1 MRAAFDRKSMAAIQE
16 TIESRR
22 VASPNYLVEPVVSP
36 PPPPVS
42 LSRASFRAKSEN
54 DVLAEVTAWP
64 MKSLHRP
71 GLGMD
76 SSPAAATTLAAR
88 RKLALLR
95 LPISD
100 SSHEAVELK
109 TFRTKLAA
117 IEKRMLAAAA
127 VEDIAA
133 VTECLAEGNVLR
145 AAYDRKKIAE
155 IQTSMNSRRQTN
167 PNWWRPLTKIVIG
180 PIQPWPLG
188 PQRIHFHLPRNHCLA
203 PRAPFSMRQPHL
215 FFDGLLPPKL
225 RRKLRGRI
233 VSIFPDRLAAFSQAS
248 MSAKAT
254 FIGDVVVKHLRGR
267 KNRVTFRP
275 AAPRKKSERAVNVL
289 RLPKRFGEC
298 KPIAQRDIIVEH
310 FEPSTSNKR
319 FYPATVRRNHHL
331 LQAAVSPRRR
341 IISVFRRAPLANVEA
356 VVIQIDIF
364 IVSPLSS
371 TSKVG
376 VVSFSPKTKPRIFH
390 ATRSILEV
398 LRHPKPIEC
407 EDPIIQKDI
416 TIESSSQ
423 ACRGVSFF
431 RAFAKSA
438 TRSEDN

>member
-22 VASPNYLVEPVVSP
+22 VASPNYLVEPVVSPP

-133 VTECLAEGNVLR
+133 VTECLAEVGAGVGVPRVGKPECAPSRYCHLLCMCSLQGQCFARRIRPQENSGDSNLDELETANEPELVETAHKNCDRSYSAVATR
-145 AAYDRKKIAE
+145 ATA
-155 IQTSMNSRRQTN
+155 NS
-167 PNWWRPLTKIVIG
+167 
-180 PIQPWPLG
+180 
-188 PQRIHFHLPRNHCLA
+188 LP
-203 PRAPFSMRQPHL
+203 
-215 FFDGLLPPKL
+215 
-225 RRKLRGRI
+225 
-233 VSIFPDRLAAFSQAS
+233 
-248 MSAKAT
+248 SAKEPLPCASGSFQYET
-254 FIGDVVVKHLRGR
+254 ASL
-267 KNRVTFRP
+267 
-275 AAPRKKSERAVNVL
+275 VL
-289 RLPKRFGEC
+289 
-298 KPIAQRDIIVEH
+298 
-310 FEPSTSNKR
+310 
-319 FYPATVRRNHHL
+319 
-331 LQAAVSPRRR
+331 
-341 IISVFRRAPLANVEA
+341 
-356 VVIQIDIF
+356 
-364 IVSPLSS
+364 
-371 TSKVG
+371 
-376 VVSFSPKTKPRIFH
+376 
-390 ATRSILEV
+390 
-398 LRHPKPIEC
+398 
-407 EDPIIQKDI
+407 
-416 TIESSSQ
+416 
-423 ACRGVSFF
+423 
-431 RAFAKSA
+431 
-438 TRSEDN
+438 